1 MALTFD
7 RVGMAT
13 ATTGA
18 GTLTLGAALGN
29 VSPNLAA
36 FLSFAGAGV
45 ANGQTVS
52 YLILDSNNGWEVGI
66 GIYTS
71 SGTTL
76 TRTVFYSSNSNNAIS
91 LSGNAQVFITEI
103 AEDVNQAGYGG
114 FRNKFRNPGVDI
126 DQRGTNGSAAAVTT
140 AGAYVTDG
148 HIVVPTG
155 ASVTAQQITRD
166 SISSRSAN
174 SLKITGATSVTG
186 LQVKLRI
193 ESTTAAPLASQQV
206 TVQCKVY
213 NSTGG
218 SITPKLS
225 AGAPAGV
232 DSFAAFN
239 GAPASGD
246 LNAVNLQ
253 ACANGATTT
262 LAYTWAGGAGLNTG
276 LEATFDFGNNFS
288 TNSKFIELSDFDIRV
303 TPAVATGLNS
313 NPPPPELRPISF
325 EKLDALRFYQPV
337 PGYGV
342 PMSVLGATAIFISYQ
357 FLAAMRSSPTATLVK
372 TSVAAASFELL
383 VNGSW
388 ISSSGLTFSAPA
400 YSPSAFA
407 IQWVGFSG
415 LTPGNT
421 AAVNFGGTF
430 FMLTAE
436 L

>member
-7 RVGMAT
+7 RVGMST
-13 ATTGA
+13 STVGA

-114 FRNKFRNPGVDI
+114 FRNKFRNPGVDV

-276 LEATFDFGNNFS
+276 LEATFDFGNNFT
-288 TNSKFIELSDFDIRV
+288 TNTKFIELSDFDIRV

-313 NPPPPELRPISF
+313 NPPPTELRPISF

-342 PMSVLGATAIFISYQ
+342 PMWVQSAATLFISYQ
-357 FLAAMRSSPTATLVK
+357 YLAPMRAAPTATLVK
-372 TSVAAASFELL
+372 TSVAAASFEA
-383 VNGSW
+383 NAGSTW
-388 ISSSGLTFSAPA
+388 ISGSGLTFTAPGYGA
-400 YSPSAFA
+400 SGFA
-407 IQWVGFSG
+407 VQWTGFSG
-415 LTPGNT
+415 LTAGNT
-421 AAVNFGGTF
+421 AGVNFAGTF
-430 FMLTAE
+430 FTLTAE